1 MAFRCTECPVFFVFT
16 KKILVKYLRFLFL
29 ISSFLL
35 IWALPASAKHIIGG
49 ELYYVCLGSTNGD
62 PDVKTYQ
69 IYMKIYRDC
78 LSSGDLFDS
87 SPGATTTASV
97 SIYQGNDPNSV
108 RVQYLSAP
116 VVSSVDPNPG
126 NECVLVPPEIC
137 IEEGFYTFMEVELPV
152 SDEPYHIVYQRCCRN
167 EALTN
172 INNPGVSGATYT
184 IDITPEAQRAENNSP
199 VFDQFPPFIIC
210 AGEDFSF
217 DHSATDPD
225 GHRLEYRFC
234 SPYLGGGT
242 NNQMPGAED
251 GIAPDPDAAPPFE
264 EVDFI
269 GPTYSAQAPLGG
281 NANFAINPQ
290 TGVITGVPNQTGQFV
305 VTVCVSEYDENDVLL
320 SEVRRD
326 FQFLVT
332 ECERPI
338 NIEIASD
345 EQQNDG
351 TFVLNSCTGSGIQI
365 ENRSEGQDNV
375 ESFFWEFD
383 VNGTPQTYS
392 EWSPVVSFPDAG
404 TYPGTLYVT
413 TASGCMDSAQVSVN
427 VLSGLRAGFAVTDP
441 GCEEGAFQ
449 FTDQSQTGSSTDVQY
464 QWDFGDGN
472 TSMAQAPT
480 HTYATPGSRTVR
492 LQLTDGSGCVDSAS
506 TQIDYF
512 PVPPGASM
520 QVNRTEVCLPQDVQ
534 FSTDL
539 PPLTVDYTVVWDFG
553 DGSTSSEPAPTHTY
567 MAGTYSPS
575 LSVTAPNGCSLEATL
590 GASIVVQTSPT
601 AGFQFSPD
609 PPTSLEPEVTFG
621 NTTEGADNYQWDFGG
636 LGQSTDENP
645 VFMFPDTG
653 AYRVEL
659 IATSSNGCTDTAS
672 QLLEII
678 PVVAFY
684 VPNAFSPNN
693 DGRNDVFRGF
703 GPAGGRDGFEFS
715 VFSRWGDRIF
725 YTTNPEQGWDGTHQ
739 TSGEPVPQGSYVYY
753 MTFIGPEGERVDK
766 KGLVHLVR

>member
-1 MAFRCTECPVFFVFT
+1 MLFR
-16 KKILVKYLRFLFL
+16 
-29 ISSFLL
+29 S
-35 IWALPASAKHIIGG
+35 
-49 ELYYVCLGSTNGD
+49 
-62 PDVKTYQ
+62 
-69 IYMKIYRDC
+69 
-78 LSSGDLFDS
+78 
-87 SPGATTTASV
+87 
-97 SIYQGNDPNSV
+97 
-108 RVQYLSAP
+108 
-116 VVSSVDPNPG
+116 
-126 NECVLVPPEIC
+126 
-137 IEEGFYTFMEVELPV
+137 
-152 SDEPYHIVYQRCCRN
+152 
-167 EALTN
+167 

-225 GHRLEYRFC
+225 GHRLEYSFC

-269 GPTYSAQAPLGG
+269 GPTYSAQEPLGV
-281 NANFAINPQ
+281 NANFDIDPQ
-290 TGVITGVPNQTGQFV
+290 TGIITGVPNQTGQFV

-338 NIEIASD
+338 TINIASD
-345 EQQNDG
+345 EQQDDG
-351 TFVLNSCTGSGIQI
+351 TFVLNSCTASDIQI
-365 ENRSEGQDNV
+365 DNQSEGQDNV

-383 VNGTPQTYS
+383 VNGTPETYS

-404 TYPGTLYVT
+404 TFPGTLYVT

-427 VLSGLRAGFAVTDP
+427 VLSGLAADFMVMDP

-449 FTDQSQTGSSTDVQY
+449 FTDQSQLGSSGDVQY
-464 QWDFGDGN
+464 AWDFGDGN
-472 TSMAQAPT
+472 TSAAASPT
-480 HTYATPGSRTVR
+480 HTYATPGTRTVR
-492 LQLTDGSGCVDSAS
+492 LQLTDGSGCVDSSIA
-506 TQIDYF
+506 QVEYF
-512 PVPPGASM
+512 PVPAGASI
-520 QVNRTEVCLPQDVQ
+520 QASRTEVCLPQTVQ
-534 FSTDL
+534 FTTDL
-539 PPLTVDYTVVWDFG
+539 PPLTEDYTVVWDFG
-553 DGSTSSEPAPTHTY
+553 DGNTSSEAAPVHTY
-567 MAGTYSPS
+567 TVGTYDPS
-575 LSVTAPNGCSLEATL
+575 LSVTAPNGCSLDAMLNT
-590 GASIVVQTSPT
+590 SVVVQASPV
-601 AGFQFSPD
+601 AGFQFSPN
-609 PPTSLEPEVTFG
+609 PPTSQEPEVTFA
-621 NTTEGADNYQWDFGG
+621 NTTEGADSYQWDFGG
-636 LGQSTDENP
+636 LGQSADENP
-645 VFMFPDTG
+645 VFLFPDTG

-672 QLLEII
+672 QVLEMI

-725 YTTNPEQGWDGTHQ
+725 YTTDPEQGWDGTHQ
-739 TSGEPVPQGSYVYY
+739 TSGKPVPQGSYVYY
-753 MTFIGPEGERVDK
+753 MTFIGPEGERIDK